1 MSTAAINANQ
11 TITQVQSPTTHGFSD
26 LDSEDFFGLLIAQ
39 LQNQDPLKPTDN
51 QQLLSQMSSIR
62 QMEQSA
68 TLNKSLT
75 ALASEQRFG
84 ATAGLIGHYVA
95 GTVTDSGGNSIEVQG
110 VVTGV
115 QFNRNGEAVL
125 ELHNGKTLPAS
136 SVDLVTLVENLPQ
149 DVLDRIHSETQPT
162 AEVPTGATPPASTA
176 AKLRGPAPGDWI
188 RNLGRQTQTA
198 GSIVD
203 QLFSPGAAIGI

>member
-1 MSTAAINANQ
+1 MSTQAINANQ
-11 TITQVQSPTTHGFSD
+11 TITQVQPATRRGFSD

-62 QMEQSA
+62 QMEQST
-68 TLNKSLT
+68 TLNKTLTSL
-75 ALASEQRFG
+75 AGEQRFG

-95 GTVTDSGGNSIEVQG
+95 GTVKDSGGNSIDVQG

-115 QFNRNGEAVL
+115 QFNRNGEAML
-125 ELHNGKTLPAS
+125 ELHNGKHLPAS
-136 SVDLVTLVENLPQ
+136 SVNLVTLVENLPQ
-149 DVLDRIHSETQPT
+149 DILDQIRSEMGTS
-162 AEVPTGATPPASTA
+162 GAPSPANTA
-176 AKLRGPAPGDWI
+176 ARLRNPTPGEWV
-188 RNLGRQTQTA
+188 RNLGKQAQTA

>member
-1 MSTAAINANQ
+1 MSTSAINANHSL
-11 TITQVQSPTTHGFSD
+11 TQVKPPTTRGFTD

-51 QQLLSQMSSIR
+51 QQLLQQMSSIR
-62 QMEQSA
+62 QMEQST
-68 TLNKSLT
+68 TLNKTLTSL
-75 ALASEQRFG
+75 AGEQRFG
-84 ATAGLIGHYVA
+84 ATAGLIGHYVS
-95 GTVTDSGGNSIEVQG
+95 GTVKDSGGNSIDVEG

-115 QFNRNGEAVL
+115 QFNKSGEAIL
-125 ELHNGKTLPAS
+125 ELHNGNHLPAS

-149 DVLDRIHSETQPT
+149 DVIDRIHSEMQPS
-162 AEVPTGATPPASTA
+162 AEAPNGTTSRAIAA
-176 AKLRGPAPGDWI
+176 AKQREPAPGDWI
-188 RNLGRQTQTA
+188 RNLGKQAQEA